1 MDLLNKG
8 VLNLISEKQVIK
20 GFELARELYAAWDID
35 IEKVLE
41 KLETVSVSMHCWQGD
56 DVGGF
61 ENPDA
66 NLTGGIQATGNYP
79 GKAKTADQLRID
91 LDKAFSLI
99 PGNHKLNLHA
109 IYLDTEGEKVDRDE
123 IEISH
128 FEKWLEWA
136 KEKDI
141 GLDFNPTL
149 FSHEKADDGFTLSHP
164 DKGVREFWIE
174 HCKRSRKIAEY
185 FGKELGTPAVNNI
198 WIPDGYKDIP
208 VDRFG
213 PRQRL
218 KESLDDILSE
228 KLDKENCL
236 DAVESKLFGI
246 GSESYVVGSHEFYLG
261 YSLKNDTLLCL
272 DAGHFHPTEVISNK
286 ISACLLYLEELLLHV
301 SRPVRWDSDHVVILD
316 DELKAIAQ
324 EIIRPGFLDRVHIGL
339 DFFDAS
345 INRVAAWVIGTRN
358 MLKALLIALLEP
370 TNKLK
375 SYELDGDY
383 TSRLALLEEF
393 KAYPW
398 QAVWNYYCYKNNVPV
413 AENWLN
419 EVQKYEKEVL
429 FKR

>member
-1 MDLLNKG
+1 MG
-8 VLNLISEKQVIK
+8 VLFLHSEEQIIK
-20 GFELARELYAAWDID
+20 GFELAKELYGQWDID
-35 IEKVLE
+35 IDKSLE
-41 KLETVSVSMHCWQGD
+41 KLESVSISMHCWQGD

-61 ENPDA
+61 ENPDG
-66 NLTGGIQATGNYP
+66 NLTGGIQATGNHP
-79 GKAKTADQLRID
+79 GKAKTADQLRAD

-99 PGNHKLNLHA
+99 PGKHRLNLHA
-109 IYLDTEGEKVDRDE
+109 IYLDTDGKKVDRDE

-128 FEKWLEWA
+128 FDKWLAWA
-136 KEKDI
+136 KENEI

-149 FSHEKADDGFTLSHP
+149 FSHPKADDGFTLSHP
-164 DKGVREFWIE
+164 DKEIRDFWIE
-174 HCKRSRKIAEY
+174 HCKRSRKIAEH
-185 FGKELGTPAVNNI
+185 FGKELGTPSVNNI

-208 VDRFG
+208 VDRFA

-218 KESLDDILSE
+218 KDSLDQILSE
-228 KLDKENCL
+228 EIDKKHSL

-246 GSESYVVGSHEFYLG
+246 GSESYVVGSHEFYMG

-286 ISACLLYLEELLLHV
+286 ISACLLYLDELLLHV

-316 DELKAIAQ
+316 DELKAIAE

-375 SYELDGDY
+375 EYEVDGDF
-383 TSRLALLEEF
+383 TSRLALLEEL
-393 KAYPW
+393 KTYPW
-398 QAVWNYYCYKNNVPV
+398 QAVWNYYCLKNNVPV

-419 EVQKYEKEVL
+419 ETKKYEEDVL
-429 FKR
+429 LKR